1 MAEIIADAS
10 TARGER
16 LPFQPARKKPA
27 DAVVRPQCD
36 STAIAPA
43 SQPHPMALH
52 DFSAPRF
59 SSANTEQRPLVVL
72 GASVRAMSSSAT
84 QAGWNVY
91 AADLFCD
98 LDLLAT
104 AVAAR
109 RIGEDVGGYPAGLA
123 ECAAAFPDA
132 PWCYTGAIENYPHLI
147 DQIAALRPLAGNT
160 GDIVRRVRDPATLAR
175 VLRQA
180 GLHVPETSFT
190 PVGIRTDGSFV
201 QKPIASAGGRGV
213 ARWTAS
219 LAHHWQA
226 ARSGFPT
233 APPTTLW
240 QKWIDG
246 DSMAAAFILSP
257 RSAQM
262 IGLSHQLVGQPWCYA
277 APHAYCGSIHVPLA
291 SIQATTHH
299 QLTRLGLVLS
309 QEFGLLGA
317 VGVDLVVDPEGN
329 VTVIEVNPRP
339 TASMEIIERANGVS
353 IAKEHLFACGFSAT
367 PLGASNKPSPAP
379 ARTEELGRYWSKAVL
394 FARHD
399 IPIQAALHDQL
410 LCQCRA
416 WSKANGSG
424 WAAIADLPTL
434 GQTIPSTRPA
444 VTIFACGNTA
454 SASYAQLT
462 DRTAAITA
470 ILATG
475 NLTPPAKE

>member
-1 MAEIIADAS
+1 MHPRHGPKDYHFSQQVQSLLA
-10 TARGER
+10 
-16 LPFQPARKKPA
+16 LW
-27 DAVVRPQCD
+27 CD
-36 STAIAPA
+36 PSAIAPA
-43 SQPHPMALH
+43 QQPHSMALH
-52 DFSAPRF
+52 DFSAPRL
-59 SSANTEQRPLVVL
+59 SSANTDRRPLVVL

-104 AVAAR
+104 AVTAR
-109 RIGEDVGGYPAGLA
+109 RVGEDVGGYPAGLA
-123 ECAAAFPDA
+123 ECATWFPDA
-132 PWCYTGAIENYPHLI
+132 PWCYTGAIENYPALI

-160 GDIVRRVRDPATLAR
+160 GGIVRRVRDAATLGR
-175 VLRQA
+175 VVRQA
-180 GLHVPETSFT
+180 GLRFPETSST
-190 PVGIRTDGSFV
+190 PAGIRTDGSFV

-219 LAHHWQA
+219 LAHHWKA
-226 ARSGFPT
+226 AQSDFPA

-257 RSAQM
+257 RSARM
-262 IGLSHQLVGQPWCYA
+262 IGMSQQLVGQPWCHA
-277 APHAYCGSIHVPLA
+277 PPHAYCGSIHVPLT
-291 SIQATTHH
+291 SIQATTHR

-339 TASMEIIERANGVS
+339 TASMELIERANGVS
-353 IAKEHLFACGFSAT
+353 IAEEHLFACGFSTTASAAT
-367 PLGASNKPSPAP
+367 HTPWPAHASA
-379 ARTEELGRYWSKAVL
+379 AEECGPYWSKAVL

-399 IPIQAALHDQL
+399 IAVKTALQDQL
-410 LCQCRA
+410 LCQCLA
-416 WSKANGSG
+416 WSKANGGG

-434 GQTIPSTRPA
+434 EQTIPFGRPA
-444 VTIFACGNTA
+444 VTVFACGNTA
-454 SASYAQLT
+454 AASYTQLT
-462 DRTAAITA
+462 DRTAAVTA
-470 ILATG
+470 ILAAG
-475 NLTPPAKE
+475 NPTPPTKQ